1 MDAGNDYPRLSWEG
15 TPGIP
20 LPIPTYGG
28 GSGSEEDPYLIYTV
42 EQFNDIGLYECHQAS
57 HFKLMEDIV
66 FDPDQDSNYSKI
78 GENVSF
84 YGVFDGNFHRIINPR
99 YTQDD
104 PAVNGTGIFKAID
117 GYHGD
122 GVVKNLGVENPE
134 ITSAGNA
141 VGGLAGSLVYGGT
154 IDNCYVKGGS
164 ISGSDA
170 TGGLVGSVSMQN
182 NNLVRNSY
190 SNTIVSGNAHVG
202 GLVSY
207 FTGGTVEH
215 SYAAGPVNG
224 NSTTGGLVGYF
235 DPAEVTV
242 TESFYDSETTG
253 QTGGLGTELA
263 TLQMQMLPSY
273 TNWDFTNTWRICD
286 GMNYP
291 RLQWEPRP
299 VGDFVCPEGVEIND
313 LMILSDEWLVE
324 TMSADMAPEGGDGKV
339 DLADWAHLTNAWM
352 SSTGQAD
359 WDADCDIAPET
370 PDGQIN
376 ELDLTEFAGQWLY
389 RSARFADIAPAS
401 APDGRVDLL
410 DYSLFSENWLLGVD

>member
-1 MDAGNDYPRLSWEG
+1 
-15 TPGIP
+15 
-20 LPIPTYGG
+20 
-28 GSGSEEDPYLIYTV
+28 
-42 EQFNDIGLYECHQAS
+42 
-57 HFKLMEDIV
+57 
-66 FDPDQDSNYSKI
+66 
-78 GENVSF
+78 
-84 YGVFDGNFHRIINPR
+84 
-99 YTQDD
+99 
-104 PAVNGTGIFKAID
+104 
-117 GYHGD
+117 
-122 GVVKNLGVENPE
+122 
-134 ITSAGNA
+134 
-141 VGGLAGSLVYGGT
+141 
-154 IDNCYVKGGS
+154 
-164 ISGSDA
+164 
-170 TGGLVGSVSMQN
+170 
-182 NNLVRNSY
+182 
-190 SNTIVSGNAHVG
+190 IVSGNAHVG